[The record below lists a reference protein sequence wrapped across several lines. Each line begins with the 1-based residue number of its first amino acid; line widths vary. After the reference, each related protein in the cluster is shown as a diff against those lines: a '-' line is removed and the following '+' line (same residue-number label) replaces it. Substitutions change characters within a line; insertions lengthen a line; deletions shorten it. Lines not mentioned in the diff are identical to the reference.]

1 MPVDDQVQSHYPCL
15 IVGLG
20 NPGLSYEKTRHNAGV
35 IVLEEIHYRLQTS
48 FQNHLYCNAKI
59 SKNMWKDRPFIQ
71 VFPQTYMNCSGESVA
86 KICKNLEI
94 SSEQILV
101 CHDCL
106 DLEEGRIKLK
116 FGGSSGGHRGIESLI
131 QELGTD
137 QFSRLRLGIGR
148 PPQGVCV
155 ADFVLTPWNDSEL
168 TQQLPMFQ
176 RGASAVLDAVEYGV
190 IKAMNLWNNR
200 DIQMK

>member
-1 MPVDDQVQSHYPCL
+1 MPTEEQMRKDVPCL

-35 IVLEEIHYRLQTS
+35 IVLKEIHHRLQTD
-48 FQNHLYCNAKI
+48 FENRLYCEAKI
-59 SKNMWKDRPFIQ
+59 SKNLWKNHPFIQ

-86 KICKNLEI
+86 KICKNLGI

-116 FGGSSGGHRGIESLI
+116 FGGSSGGHRGVESLI

-155 ADFVLTPWNDSEL
+155 ADFVLEPWTDNEI

-176 RGASAVLDAVEYGV
+176 RGASAVLDAVEYG
-190 IKAMNLWNNR
+190 IAKAMNLWNNR